1 MNEERGPLARLRT
14 VLVVTLISAML
25 WLLAESRMVR
35 TSELE
40 AQVTMIKSQAS
51 GGIELV
57 VRQSPDEPQL
67 RTIKVELEGSTSG
80 IDRFARAMQNRFE
93 LQLGREIPA
102 RPGVFTIDLRAELRR
117 SADLDIH
124 GITIKSVVPESVMI
138 EVDEIETR
146 DLPVRVIVPDG
157 VQTDGTPR
165 AEPLQVRVRA
175 PATILS
181 DLEAQHAQVE
191 LSENQLNALTP
202 GRLETIPGAIV
213 RIDGLDSGSWA
224 TNITPSQVDVLVT
237 LKSITQQLTLDALP
251 VQVLIAP
258 EEISDWRVEIDDSD
272 RDLVGVVVEGP
283 VEAIEAL
290 RNGSIRP
297 RAYIS
302 LSFEDLGRGV
312 RSKPAQIMN
321 LPKGCR
327 VVGSEKTVGISIT
340 RTPSTDASG
349 SGTDT
354 PTP

>member
-14 VLVVTLISAML
+14 IVVVTLISAML

-40 AQVTMIKSQAS
+40 AQVSIMKSQAA

-57 VRQSPDEPQL
+57 VRQSPDEPLL
-67 RTIKVELEGSTSG
+67 RTIKIELEGSTSG

-93 LQLGREIPA
+93 MQLGREIPA
-102 RPGVFTIDLRAELRR
+102 RPGIFTIDLRAELRR

-124 GITIKSVVPESVMI
+124 GITIKSVTPETVML
-138 EVDEIETR
+138 EVDELETKE
-146 DLPVRVIVPDG
+146 LPVRPIVPPG
-157 VQTDGTPR
+157 VQTDGAPR
-165 AEPLQVRVRA
+165 AEPALVRVRA
-175 PATILS
+175 PSTILS
-181 DLEAQHAQVE
+181 ELEAQFAQVD
-191 LSENQLNALTP
+191 LSETQLDALTP

-213 RIDGLDSGSWA
+213 LIEGLDSDSWA
-224 TNITPSQVDVLVT
+224 TTISPSQVDVLVT

-258 EEISDWRVEIDDSD
+258 EEISDWQVEIDDSD
-272 RDLVGVVVEGP
+272 RDLIGIVVEGP

-290 RNGSIRP
+290 RNKSVIP

-302 LSFEDLGRGV
+302 LSFEDLGRSI

-321 LPKGCR
+321 LPRGCR
-327 VVGSEKTVGISIT
+327 VVSSEKTVGIRIT
-340 RTPSTDASG
+340 RAPSTDAS
-349 SGTDT
+349 SAGTDT
-354 PTP
+354 PSP